1 MAKSIKINGATYSD
15 VPAIEIPL
23 ATGTGTAKF
32 IEESEASS
40 GGSSDALNVQGYHG
54 YTTINKTA
62 YTASGVALTV
72 AESGTYKI
80 SWLGYRNRNSGT
92 FGSQLYIDGRA
103 YGSANT
109 TWVNT
114 YGQSVVLNN
123 VSLTAGQK
131 VEVYAR
137 SGNTSYVIGIG
148 NLIIEQIS

>member
-1 MAKSIKINGATYSD
+1 MAKNVKINGATFSD
-15 VPAIEIPL
+15 VPSIRVPL
-23 ATGTGTAKF
+23 ANGTGYAKY
-32 IEESEASS
+32 IDEDDA
-40 GGSSDALNVQGYHG
+40 GGGGLNIQGYHG
-54 YTTINKTA
+54 YATINKTS
-62 YTASGVALTV
+62 YSASGAALTV
-72 AESGTYKI
+72 AKSGTYKV
-80 SWLGYRNRNSGT
+80 SWLCFRNRNSGT

-131 VEVYAR
+131 VEVYGR

>member
-23 ATGTGTAKF
+23 AVGTGTAKF

-40 GGSSDALNVQGYHG
+40 GGGSALNVQGYHG
-54 YTTINKTA
+54 YATINKTA
-62 YTASGVALTV
+62 YTASGVSVTV
-72 AESGTYKI
+72 AQSGTYKI
-80 SWLGYRNRNSGT
+80 SWMSYRNRNSGT
-92 FGSQLYIDGRA
+92 FGSQLYIDGKS

-123 VSLTAGQK
+123 VSLSKGQK

-148 NLIIEQIS
+148 NQIIEQIS